1 MEALLIAHPKITDAA
16 VIGIPDPEAGEL
28 PKAFVVVK
36 NGITEEEIVAYVAEQ
51 VAPFKKLRGGV
62 EFIEKIP
69 TSPSGKKLR
78 RELKIRELVK
88 HRMEKEANG
97 KNNNFVEKQ
106 GNTSAMYA
114 GKKANG
120 SQVQVVQKSGCCTIS

>member
-1 MEALLIAHPKITDAA
+1 M
-16 VIGIPDPEAGEL
+16 IGVPDPEAGEL

-36 NGITEEEIVAYVAEQ
+36 DGITEEKIVAYVAEQ

-62 EFIEKIP
+62 EFIVKIP

-88 HRMEKEANG
+88 HRMEKDTNG
-97 KNNNFVEKQ
+97 KKQ
-106 GNTSAMYA
+106 QY
-114 GKKANG
+114 
-120 SQVQVVQKSGCCTIS
+120 C